1 MGSRLNVIFIFLA
14 LLAGKH
20 TSAQSKSVLWYK
32 QQADHF
38 EESIVLGNG
47 KMGASV
53 YGGAKSDT
61 IYLNDITL
69 WTGEPVNPYMN
80 PEAYKF
86 LPAVREALKN
96 EDYRQAD
103 ILNKKIQGNYSN
115 SYAPLGKFYLD
126 FGQTGEPQN
135 YYRELNIGNAI
146 SKVNYES
153 NGVKYKREYF
163 ISYPDQ
169 IMMVKLT
176 SGKKG
181 ALSFDIHFMSPLK
194 NKISTSDNQFMADGY
209 ALVRGVFDEH
219 KGTRFTAILKIKN
232 RDGQIVRTDSTLSL
246 RGGTE
251 AIMAI
256 STATSFNGF
265 DKNPATE
272 GLNNQALAEEIQAK
286 ARHKSYDQ
294 IRKAHMADYEKYF
307 NRVNLSL
314 GKSDAPDLPTDERLK
329 RYTDG
334 KEDKNLEA
342 LYFQFGRYLLISC
355 SRTQGVPANLQG
367 LWNPYLNPPW
377 SSNYTMNINTQENYW
392 LAENTNLSEMH
403 MPLLTFIKNLA
414 TTGEITAKT
423 FYGVNGWTS
432 CHNSD
437 IWAMS
442 NPVGQGKGSP
452 QWANWNMSGAWLIT
466 HLWEHYSF
474 TLDKDFLRD
483 KAYPL
488 IKGSA
493 RFCLEWL
500 TEDKNGFLI
509 PSPSVSPENKYIAG
523 DGYKGYT
530 LYGATGDV
538 SMIRECFDKTIQASE
553 ILDCDTAFRAKLKTA
568 MNRLYP
574 FQVGKNGNLQEWY
587 HDWEDGELRHQ
598 AQSHLFGLYPGHQ
611 ITPGKT
617 PKEAAASRIS
627 LELRGDLTTGWSKA
641 WRMNLWAR
649 LYDGNHAYKLFR
661 SLLHYVKPTVLKAKY
676 NSGGTY
682 PNLLDAHPPFQID
695 GNFGGTAAIV
705 EMLLQSSENEIRLL
719 PALPDA
725 WDNGSVNGICAR
737 GGLVISMTWKDKR
750 LMHLSVFAKQNCET
764 TIIYGGQHKEITL
777 KKGTNPVR
785 L

>member
-1 MGSRLNVIFIFLA
+1 MKSRLYVIFIFLA
-14 LLAGKH
+14 LIAGKQ
-20 TSAQSKSVLWYK
+20 TSAQSKPILWYK
-32 QQADHF
+32 QQANHF

-126 FGQTGEPQN
+126 FSQTGEPQN
-135 YYRELNIGNAI
+135 YYRELNIGDAI
-146 SKVNYES
+146 SKVSYES
-153 NGVKYKREYF
+153 NGVKYTREYF
-163 ISYPDQ
+163 ISFPDQ

-176 SGKKG
+176 SDKKG
-181 ALSFDIHFMSPLK
+181 TLNFDIHFNSPLK
-194 NKISTSDNQFMADGY
+194 NKISTSDNLFMANGY
-209 ALVRGVFDEH
+209 APVRGVFDEH
-219 KGTRFTAILKIKN
+219 KGTRFTTILKIKN
-232 RDGQIVRTDSTLSL
+232 MDGEIARTESTLSVK
-246 RGGTE
+246 GATE
-251 AIMAI
+251 VILTI

-272 GLNNQALAEEIQAK
+272 GLNNEALAAEIHTK
-286 ARHKSYDQ
+286 AAHKSYLQ
-294 IRKAHMADYEKYF
+294 IRKAHVADYQKFF
-307 NRVNLSL
+307 NRVNLFL
-314 GKSDAPDLPTDERLK
+314 GQSEAPDLPTDERLK
-329 RYTDG
+329 RYTEG

-355 SRTQGVPANLQG
+355 SRTPGVPANLQG

-392 LAENTNLSEMH
+392 LSENANLSEMH

-442 NPVGQGKGSP
+442 NPVGEGKGSP

-474 TLDKDFLRD
+474 TMDKNFLRD
-483 KAYPL
+483 QAYPL
-488 IKGSA
+488 MAGSA

-509 PSPSVSPENKYIAG
+509 PSPSVSPENKYISG

-538 SMIRECFDKTIQASE
+538 SMIRECFDKTIKASE
-553 ILDCDTAFRAKLKTA
+553 ILQCDTAFRTRLKAAKS
-568 MNRLYP
+568 RLYP
-574 FQVGKNGNLQEWY
+574 YQIGKNGNLQEWY

-611 ITPGKT
+611 ITPEKT
-617 PKEAAASRIS
+617 PKEAAASRVS
-627 LELRGDLTTGWSKA
+627 LELRGDQTTGWSKA

-661 SLLHYVKPTVLKAKY
+661 SLLRYVKPTVLKAKY
-676 NSGGTY
+676 DSGGTY

-705 EMLLQSSENEIRLL
+705 EMLVQSSENEIRLL

-725 WDNGSVNGICAR
+725 WDNGTVNGICAR
-737 GGLVISMTWKDKR
+737 GGLVISMAWKDKKVT
-750 LMHLSVFAKQNCET
+750 HLNVFAKQNCET
-764 TIIYGGQHKEITL
+764 TLIYGGQHKVITL
-777 KKGTNPVR
+777 KKGNNPVR